1 MSKVMQIY
9 GISFIIIWCNR
20 NFPFFGVEYFFCLFY
35 IYVSSKLANTH
46 QIAAFPLEKQIVNF
60 PSNRVIRFV
69 FLEGPKIIVRT
80 EEVLIVLAVLLL
92 WVAAIALFF
101 NRWGKIRMLEPYQP
115 KFQQQ
120 HRSSCP
126 LVELEAI
133 PVHKH
138 PSLSRVSMGVS
149 LPAQMT
155 YGRMGSISGASSG
168 PNLYTVRG
176 KPLYLPY
183 GITFFNFFPFA
194 LWTFFKPKRFCNIYF
209 DFKQRKQTKHF
220 FSAPLLSPLPITE
233 FSVI

>member
-1 MSKVMQIY
+1 MSKVKPTWWY
-9 GISFIIIWCNR
+9 SKNSPR
-20 NFPFFGVEYFFCLFY
+20 LSLVFCLFWR
-35 IYVSSKLANTH
+35 VVPTNEHTK
-46 QIAAFPLEKQIVNF
+46 FPLFHSKNCCKVSAELWILWEW
-60 PSNRVIRFV
+60 FV

-133 PVHKH
+133 PTHKH
-138 PSLSRVSMGVS
+138 PSLSRVSMGAS

-155 YGRMGSISGASSG
+155 YGRMNSISGASSG
-168 PNLYTVRG
+168 ANLYTVRG
-176 KPLYLPY
+176 ESRFISLVVSASKD
-183 GITFFNFFPFA
+183 ITNVALSFFNVWDLEHFSTKM
-194 LWTFFKPKRFCNIYF
+194 LRNIYSVL
-209 DFKQRKQTKHF
+209 KEEKH
-220 FSAPLLSPLPITE
+220 ALNQM
-233 FSVI
+233 

>member
-1 MSKVMQIY
+1 MLC
-9 GISFIIIWCNR
+9 ISRQLIFHISVLSLQNY
-20 NFPFFGVEYFFCLFY
+20 E
-35 IYVSSKLANTH
+35 SANTH
-46 QIAAFPLEKQIVNF
+46 TKLLFRSTNNFIIWPLKYGIGLL
-60 PSNRVIRFV
+60 IC

-80 EEVLIVLAVLLL
+80 EEVLIVLAVLIL

-133 PVHKH
+133 PPHKH

-155 YGRMGSISGASSG
+155 YGRPSISGASSG

-176 KPLYLPY
+176 K
-183 GITFFNFFPFA
+183 
-194 LWTFFKPKRFCNIYF
+194 YF
-209 DFKQRKQTKHF
+209 SLSQSSTIKMLQEF
-220 FSAPLLSPLPITE
+220 FSNKTYMFGLQRNCK
-233 FSVI
+233 

>member
-1 MSKVMQIY
+1 MDLV
-9 GISFIIIWCNR
+9 C
-20 NFPFFGVEYFFCLFY
+20 FFFL
-35 IYVSSKLANTH
+35 
-46 QIAAFPLEKQIVNF
+46 
-60 PSNRVIRFV
+60 
-69 FLEGPKIIVRT
+69 LEGPKIIVRT
-80 EEVLIVLAVLLL
+80 EEVLIVLAVLIL

-133 PVHKH
+133 PPYKH

-176 KPLYLPY
+176 KLVISPIKT
-183 GITFFNFFPFA
+183 ITMLKIFFNKKNLLCNTPFR
-194 LWTFFKPKRFCNIYF
+194 FKKR
-209 DFKQRKQTKHF
+209 
-220 FSAPLLSPLPITE
+220 E
-233 FSVI
+233 

>member
-1 MSKVMQIY
+1 M
-9 GISFIIIWCNR
+9 GNW
-20 NFPFFGVEYFFCLFY
+20 
-35 IYVSSKLANTH
+35 
-46 QIAAFPLEKQIVNF
+46 
-60 PSNRVIRFV
+60 FV

-92 WVAAIALFF
+92 WVGAIALFF

-133 PVHKH
+133 PPHKH

-168 PNLYTVRG
+168 PNLYTVRC
-176 KPLYLPY
+176 K
-183 GITFFNFFPFA
+183 
-194 LWTFFKPKRFCNIYF
+194 
-209 DFKQRKQTKHF
+209 
-220 FSAPLLSPLPITE
+220 
-233 FSVI
+233 